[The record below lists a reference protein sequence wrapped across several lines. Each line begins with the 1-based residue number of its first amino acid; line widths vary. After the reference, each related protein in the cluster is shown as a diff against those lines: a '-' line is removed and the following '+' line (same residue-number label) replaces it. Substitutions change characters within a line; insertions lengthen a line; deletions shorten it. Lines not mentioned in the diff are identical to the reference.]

1 MWPSS
6 KTEAAEYYSTQTS
19 LILIPKIILNKTIM
33 NINFIWYEW
42 YFESLQIVVILCE
55 VINFYSHLAI
65 HYSLDSHSASL
76 KISGSSVITMRP
88 PPSWGLKCWPSS
100 AFYSCFRD
108 VSKMITI
115 PCHIL
120 ENTLHHYWL
129 KHELRKFSG
138 SDSSRPLY
146 WTLRY
151 LVLLKNNLRYFRGVS
166 ASWARLQRSTP
177 TQMRSPL

>member
-1 MWPSS
+1 MIWMIFWKPSNCRDTVWS
-6 KTEAAEYYSTQTS
+6 NQLLFTLGNPLFTRFSLCKPQNIRQLSYYHEA
-19 LILIPKIILNKTIM
+19 
-33 NINFIWYEW
+33 
-42 YFESLQIVVILCE
+42 
-55 VINFYSHLAI
+55 
-65 HYSLDSHSASL
+65 
-76 KISGSSVITMRP
+76 

-177 TQMRSPL
+177 TQMRSQL